1 MASWPVRVQAK
12 NDPLQVWILP
22 QVGVQ
27 RALVQA
33 AQSHGVAPHLP
44 VQGAEAHEVDGCL
57 EYRHPIQSRVAG
69 EAEGHAFIA
78 AHCVPLEAGAVQVI
92 GAALAGEHRP
102 AAGLPAHEHAVVVQ
116 AVLIQKASFDE
127 APDDLGGDASLL
139 KIGKH
144 PPLIRMGDG

>member
-1 MASWPVRVQAK
+1 M
-12 NDPLQVWILP
+12 
-22 QVGVQ
+22 
-27 RALVQA
+27 VQA

-44 VQGAEAHEVDGCL
+44 VEGAEAHEVDGGL

-69 EAEGHAFIA
+69 EAEGHVLVA
-78 AHCVPLEAGAVQVI
+78 AYRITLETGAVQVI
-92 GAALAGEHRP
+92 GAALAGEHRLT
-102 AAGLPAHEHAVVVQ
+102 AGLPAHEHAVVMKAILV
-116 AVLIQKASFDE
+116 QKASFDE